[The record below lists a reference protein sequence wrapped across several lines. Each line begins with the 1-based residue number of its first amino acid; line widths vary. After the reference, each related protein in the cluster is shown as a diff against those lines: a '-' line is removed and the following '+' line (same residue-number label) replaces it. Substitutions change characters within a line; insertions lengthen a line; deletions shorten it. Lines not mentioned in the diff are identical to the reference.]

1 MGLVDLSM
9 TIQPMWRWPIEV
21 GLVKD
26 ISKGDPYQVTAVK
39 MGMHAFTHIDTPL
52 HIEPGRES
60 IDQIELERLCGPA
73 AVVDLSPIGANQE
86 IGPELLA
93 ARAGHVLPGDI
104 VLLKTCWDLAM
115 DCTTRGYW
123 SDAPYLNRQA
133 AAWLSMLP
141 IKAVGFDF
149 PQDCAIREIPARHP
163 SVQEMPTH
171 DLILRKGILL
181 IEYLCNLHRIK
192 AERIEIYALPLK
204 VVGAEGACARVVA
217 VEN

>member
-1 MGLVDLSM
+1 MKLVDLSM
-9 TIQPMWRWPIEV
+9 TIQPMWRWPAEIE
-21 GLVKD
+21 LVKD

-39 MGMHAFTHIDTPL
+39 TVMHSFTHVDTPL

-60 IDQIELERLCGPA
+60 IDQVDLERLCGPA
-73 AVVDLSPIGANQE
+73 AVVDLGPVGANQE

-93 ARAGHVLPGDI
+93 ERAGHVLPGDI
-104 VLLKTCWDLAM
+104 VLLKTSWDLAM

-133 AAWLSMLP
+133 AAWLSALP

-149 PQDCAIREIPARHP
+149 PQDYAIREIPARHP
-163 SVQEMPTH
+163 SAKEMPTH

-192 AERIEIYALPLK
+192 AKRIEIYALPLK
-204 VVGAEGACARVVA
+204 VVGGEGACARVVA